1 MKVLLNIWMQPI
13 YARLNLHG
21 IRALVILV
29 LTVPVLSQ
37 VLVFALDSFKGNS
50 FSFKVYGV
58 ALLISS
64 GGILAIL
71 FYAWF
76 IMLVMNVGLQY
87 SPANAKFL
95 PGIRRYMQAALVL
108 PILFAGAVAT
118 LGFGLILNKWGCLP
132 FFAVSLFF
140 SFFAL
145 TVRSQWAILPFVL
158 MFQLPSYFT
167 SNAGHNPVL
176 LIQSHTGL
184 SADWQY
190 FIGAILVLFISQR
203 WLFSVNDEAHFKM
216 HQQALKVRSG
226 FMGQRA
232 QDGAFALSFAI
243 IYFQLMRREIQN
255 VFKRHTNHLSLA
267 KFAFGPKTHWSTL
280 FLQTLAMSASAVL
293 FLYLVSLIS
302 NKKSD
307 FWEGFGLGFGASFLC
322 MILIMQPFIFLI
334 QVFYVIYQTKAEQS
348 LVCLAPLVGSRALV
362 DKALSNFLYRQFAVF
377 YGLSGVAVFVMVSQ
391 FAAFDWKAAALILG
405 LACLFPLILAIPA
418 DHAKMKTI
426 HDHPL
431 MKLIFISVLTFFAF
445 GASFFFV
452 PLLWVFA
459 YALVIV
465 AVTSIFLRRSHRVR
479 AQGPIFPAGCAV

>member
-1 MKVLLNIWMQPI
+1 MKVLLNIWMQPV

-21 IRALVILV
+21 IRALVVLA

-37 VLVFALDSFKGNS
+37 VLVFALESFNGSS
-50 FSFKVYGV
+50 FSFKVYGLV
-58 ALLISS
+58 LLISS

-87 SPANAKFL
+87 SPANARFL
-95 PGIRRYMQAALVL
+95 PGLKRYMQAALLL
-108 PILFAGAVAT
+108 PIVFAGVVAT
-118 LGFGLILNKWGCLP
+118 LGFGLISNKWGCLP

-145 TVRSQWAILPFVL
+145 TVRSQWAVVPFVL

-167 SNAGHNPVL
+167 SNSGHNPVL
-176 LIQSHTGL
+176 LIQSYTGL

-190 FIGAILVLFISQR
+190 FVGAILVLVISQT
-203 WLFSVNDEAHFKM
+203 WLFSVGDDAHFKM

-243 IYFQLMRREIQN
+243 IYFQVMRREIQN
-255 VFKRHTNHLSLA
+255 VFKRNTNHLSLV

-280 FLQTLAMSASAVL
+280 LLQTLAMSAAAVL

-302 NKKSD
+302 NKKAD
-307 FWEGFGLGFGASFLC
+307 FWEGFGLGFGASLLC
-322 MILIMQPFIFLI
+322 MILFMQPFIFLI
-334 QVFYVIYQTKAEQS
+334 QVFYAIYQTRAEQS
-348 LVCLAPLVGSRALV
+348 LVCLAPLAGPRSLV
-362 DKALSNFLYRQFAVF
+362 DKTFSNFLYRQFAVF
-377 YGLSGVAVFVMVSQ
+377 YGLSCVAVFVMALQ

-405 LACLFPLILAIPA
+405 LACLFPLIVAIPA

-431 MKLIFISVLTFFAF
+431 MKLIVISLVTFVAF

-452 PLLWVFA
+452 PLIWVFA
-459 YALVIV
+459 YAVVIV
-465 AVTSIFLRRSHRVR
+465 AMTSIFLVRSHRAR
-479 AQGPIFPAGCAV
+479 ARGPIFPVGCAV